1 MARSTLSGM
10 LVGPGLAKN
19 WRPRGFVVGM
29 EGPRGCVL
37 CRRPHPWSKAA
48 DCKDGGL
55 SSGPEPRGAP
65 SPDESKKRSARRFAA
80 SQDQPPFVTTG
91 DEPCILVMAAR
102 VVAIH
107 GGLTPIVARPI
118 AGDRPDGESTP

>member
-1 MARSTLSGM
+1 VDAFCAGGRIHGRKRRIVKMGVRRAARNRAAS
-10 LVGPGLAKN
+10 
-19 WRPRGFVVGM
+19 PR
-29 EGPRGCVL
+29 
-37 CRRPHPWSKAA
+37 
-48 DCKDGGL
+48 
-55 SSGPEPRGAP
+55 
-65 SPDESKKRSARRFAA
+65 PDESKKRSARRFAA